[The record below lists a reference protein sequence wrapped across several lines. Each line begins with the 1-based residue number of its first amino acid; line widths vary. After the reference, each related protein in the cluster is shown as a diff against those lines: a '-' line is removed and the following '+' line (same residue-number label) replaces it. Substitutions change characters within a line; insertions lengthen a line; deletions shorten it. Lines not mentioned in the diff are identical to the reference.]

1 MDRRIRGP
9 EGYWQ
14 VVTERTDFFFR
25 GLSFCH
31 RLVDVPVDDDVDDGC
46 YDADDCPPPLPSS
59 LPPLLLPP
67 FSLGDYDDAEEDVG
81 ISFGVGFVAAGIDET
96 EKVVGVLVGIDVGA
110 DAERS
115 DDGAAADGAPDNGAP
130 DAGDGEA
137 CGGSAVL
144 AGRGAWPP
152 PPPVSSASLPLT

>member
-1 MDRRIRGP
+1 MVMIRQGQGP
-9 EGYWQ
+9 KDYWQ
-14 VVTERTDFFFR
+14 VAGERRDSSR
-25 GLSFCH
+25 SLSFVH
-31 RLVDVPVDDDVDDGC
+31 LLVDVPVDGDDDYDD
-46 YDADDCPPPLPSS
+46 DADDRF
-59 LPPLLLPP
+59 LLPV
-67 FSLGDYDDAEEDVG
+67 AAR
-81 ISFGVGFVAAGIDET
+81 AAGIDET
-96 EKVVGVLVGIDVGA
+96 ENVVVVLVGIDVDV
-110 DAERS
+110 DAERL